1 MNRRTPRGDSGTAGV
16 LPAGFSAV
24 ELLDD
29 DVVATVTAIADRD
42 GREAVLT
49 LAKAP
54 APDQGR
60 TAFRRWAKGLLDI
73 SGGPHVARMIAA
85 DITADGR
92 PFLIVESGPVLADH
106 LDEHGPLSVRATR
119 DLGIAIADA
128 LAAGHSVDIP
138 HGALQPATILL
149 VNDRAALA
157 GFGMNAPGLAVA
169 AAVDAYTPPEDLPA
183 ALAGRIV
190 AGPAGDVYRLG
201 VTLYVLL
208 GGELPWQEALF
219 DLAARSVALPE
230 IPGVAAELVA
240 LLRAATTADPL
251 ARPSAAQMRDWLAGI
266 VVDSEPR
273 AIGAI
278 PRELLTGSGVR
289 KVGRRRAALLGAA
302 GLGSGAVAGT
312 LARHASPGMP
322 AAPAPIALPNLAP
335 VLPAA
340 ATAATGGLSII
351 TVVAITVVTVTVGVV
366 GAVTAPRILPDVFG
380 GAQACDSVVGDRPYA
395 DVLADSVQF
404 LNDNGYNFVF
414 KFATEANARGSVD
427 LPARTAAF
435 VLEPPGRYQGE
446 VRVEGDDLLL
456 SGPVGGTAP
465 GTWTRRSVATNPIAR
480 AVLGVPGI
488 AAETLRT
495 ADPVER
501 DGCDFTGQVDVGA
514 LRAATGQPA
523 GTGRAAFEA
532 GIQEGTGELR
542 YFNIRT
548 GNPTQDIELKV
559 ERSASPSTPGDPG
572 PAKSRTDLSGRWTNN
587 QYSFL
592 TNGSVAG
599 LMIGDQPACRSTAV
613 RSTGTTMDVQFDC
626 LPGTQLPRTVAVHA
640 ELLDDEHLELTG
652 NAALSGTYRLA
663 S

>member
-1 MNRRTPRGDSGTAGV
+1 MSHRTPRDDTGTADV

-29 DVVATVTAIADRD
+29 DVVATVTSIADRD

-54 APDQGR
+54 APDQSR
-60 TAFRRWAKGLLDI
+60 TAFRRWAKALLDI

-85 DITADGR
+85 DITLDGR

-128 LAAGHSVDIP
+128 LAAAHSVDLP

-149 VNDRAALA
+149 TNDRPVLA
-157 GFGMNAPGLAVA
+157 GFGMNAPGLAMP

-190 AGPAGDVYRLG
+190 AGTAGDVYRLG

-219 DLAARSVALPE
+219 DLGTRSVALPE

-251 ARPSAAQMRDWLAGI
+251 ARLSAAQLRDWLAGI
-266 VVDSEPR
+266 VIDSDHR
-273 AIGAI
+273 ATGTI

-312 LARHASPGMP
+312 LARHASPGTP
-322 AAPAPIALPNLAP
+322 PPAPIALPNLAP

-366 GAVTAPRILPDVFG
+366 GAITAPRILPDVFG
-380 GAQACDSVVGDRPYA
+380 GPQPCDSVIGDRRYA
-395 DVLADSVQF
+395 DVLADSARF

-465 GTWTRRSVATNPIAR
+465 GTWTRRPVATNPIAR

-514 LRAATGQPA
+514 LRSATGQPA

-532 GIQEGTGELR
+532 GIRDGTGELR

-548 GNPTQDIELKV
+548 GNPAQDIELKV
-559 ERSASPSTPGDPG
+559 ERSASPSAPGDPE
-572 PAKSRTDLSGRWTNN
+572 PTKSRTDLSGRWTNN
-587 QYSFL
+587 EYSFL

-599 LMIGDQPACRSTAV
+599 LMIGDQPACRSTTV
-613 RSTGTTMDVQFDC
+613 RSAGTSMDVQFDC

-640 ELLDDEHLELTG
+640 ELLDDEHLTLTG
-652 NAALSGTYRLA
+652 NAALSGTYRRA